1 MTWALA
7 NWKMLLVAA
16 LMGLLGLQQIRVEQA
31 KTETASAEGLL
42 ADEKRARAVESDL
55 RNRVALRESERVAA
69 LQTAHAAQQQ
79 GNLNAFNKEKGLR
92 TVADAARRAADD
104 QLRYVI
110 SAFTA
115 GGGPAGE
122 GDAAA
127 CRVQRD
133 RSERLGGLLSEAL
146 DLASEG
152 ERVVRK
158 RDAEVIFL
166 KTLVNNDRALLTEKR
181 PE

>member
-1 MTWALA
+1 
-7 NWKMLLVAA
+7 V
-16 LMGLLGLQQIRVEQA
+16 
-31 KTETASAEGLL
+31 L
-42 ADEKRARAVESDL
+42 ADEKRARAVENDE

-79 GNLNAFNKEKGLR
+79 GNLNAFTKEKSLR
-92 TVADAARRAADD
+92 AVADAARRTADD

-115 GGGPAGE
+115 GGGAASG

-152 ERVVRK
+152 ERVIRQ

-166 KTLVNNDRALLTEKR
+166 KTLVINDRALLAGRT
-181 PE
+181 P